1 MSLTANID
9 LSATFQ
15 PIDEPLTHDHARFDF
30 DGSSRSHRV
39 DNDGGNQQSLSNL
52 VQQLSSLVQQLQ
64 SALQQL
70 QQSAGQNGASSSPS
84 SSGDSGNSGGL
95 QGIIQ
100 ELQQLLQQL
109 SQLTQGNQGD
119 PSSGTNGASGSPG
132 GPQDQLNQLLNQLQQ
147 LLGQLNGQSNPSQ
160 SGQGGYQP
168 TSYGSRP
175 SSYGSA
181 PYSGPSGNQ
190 GSIQIEPNNTVNTGR
205 FTVNVSNATGGQLT
219 VTDNNTGKTFTVWGD
234 PHGTTPNG
242 GTFDFQHHSLVYN
255 LPDGTK
261 IEVDPTQ
268 NSGVNYINSVEV
280 TKGGAGVEFDGVHSG
295 NITESAI
302 PGSKSNANN
311 QPVIGINV
319 DNNDN
324 QTVNGGPA
332 INGNVGNIDQYATQQ
347 SSGYG
352 SQGTGRIGE
361 KLVHEGRELEQYGH
375 HLQGQGHYR
384 EGARLIREGRHL
396 EAQGRRL
403 EHMANQY
410 GVQGNAQVGQQL
422 QQIQQLIEQIS
433 ALSQQIGQA
442 NNSFANSY
450 LNNNQAGAA

>member
-15 PIDEPLTHDHARFDF
+15 PFDEPLTHGHARFDL
-30 DGSSRSHRV
+30 DGSSRSHCA
-39 DNDGGNQQSLSNL
+39 DNDGSNQQSLSNL
-52 VQQLSSLVQQLQ
+52 VQQLTSLVQQLQ

-70 QQSAGQNGASSSPS
+70 QQTAGQNGSSSSPG

-95 QGIIQ
+95 QGIMQ
-100 ELQQLLQQL
+100 QLQQLLQQL
-109 SQLTQGNQGD
+109 SQLTQGNQGN
-119 PSSGTNGASGSPG
+119 PSSGSNGTSGSAG
-132 GPQDQLNQLLNQLQQ
+132 GAQDQLNQLLNQLQQ
-147 LLGQLNGQSNPSQ
+147 LLSQLNGQGGSGQ

-168 TSYGSRP
+168 ASYGSQP
-175 SSYGSA
+175 SSCGSA
-181 PYSGPSGNQ
+181 SNCGPSGNQ
-190 GSIQIEPNNTVNTGR
+190 GSLQIEPNNTVNTGR

-302 PGSKSNANN
+302 PGTKSNANN

-324 QTVNGGPA
+324 QTIKGGPA

-347 SSGYG
+347 SSSY
-352 SQGTGRIGE
+352 GTGRIGE

-375 HLQGQGHYR
+375 QLQSQGHYR
-384 EGARLIREGRHL
+384 EGASLIREGRHL
-396 EAQGRRL
+396 EAQGRQL
-403 EHMANQY
+403 EHLANQY
-410 GVQGNAQVGQQL
+410 GAQGNPQVGQQL

-433 ALSQQIGQA
+433 ALAQQVGQA
-442 NNSFANSY
+442 NNSFANNY
-450 LNNNQAGAA
+450 LNNNQVGAA